1 MVQSDSAYWRTPHTS
16 RIRAFDL
23 NGSETSVIPVS
34 PPASTTPVL
43 AKLILDG
50 DVPITAFS
58 SRLDFGEGE
67 SLRPVN
73 LFKEDTTLDSGS
85 HMFLPRAHF
94 TQKIDDKVTKAIL
107 MHLKTRQSWGSS
119 TCSASR
125 LPLSRLGLLL
135 STLLTRAQNQ
145 AKLTQARV
153 RTKQD
158 FGLVC
163 LP

>member
-1 MVQSDSAYWRTPHTS
+1 MVAK
-16 RIRAFDL
+16 
-23 NGSETSVIPVS
+23 PVS

-50 DVPITAFS
+50 DVPMTAFS

-94 TQKIDDKVTKAIL
+94 TQKIDDKVTKAML

-125 LPLSRLGLLL
+125 SPLSRLALSLAEHSPHSRAEPGETDSGPGAYKTRVWTGLPAV
-135 STLLTRAQNQ
+135 SS
-145 AKLTQARV
+145 
-153 RTKQD
+153 D
-158 FGLVC
+158 C
-163 LP
+163 I